1 MSCQVAELCVL
12 LRLEVLWVQ
21 LWVRVS
27 GWAWASYP
35 PGRLSQK
42 LQLWKF
48 RTRNGNYSAPL
59 LFLCFIQG
67 HFNLLFKLLDLES
80 LLFYWE
86 WSGMVPNKK
95 LYNISE
101 WSKQKV
107 NYSRWYV
114 IYYSTYVIMG
124 QRVLKLYREILWSN
138 PPHGVETLVVV
149 GWLFWD
155 IKAGEMM
162 KLMNL
167 WRLGDDKEVGGLVQN
182 RSMIELKAADSHI

>member
-1 MSCQVAELCVL
+1 MAIIRL
-12 LRLEVLWVQ
+12 LFFF
-21 LWVRVS
+21 S
-27 GWAWASYP
+27 ASYKDI
-35 PGRLSQK
+35 LICCSNC
-42 LQLWKF
+42 LTWK
-48 RTRNGNYSAPL
+48 A
-59 LFLCFIQG
+59 CFFI
-67 HFNLLFKLLDLES
+67 ES
-80 LLFYWE
+80 GLAWFQTKNFIILVNE
-86 WSGMVPNKK
+86 
-95 LYNISE
+95 E
-101 WSKQKV
+101 KQKV

-162 KLMNL
+162 KLMKL